1 MSWIRARI
9 ASWQEKSA
17 LVRALWTTLGLLA
30 GSALV
35 VSVTAYAAV
44 SATRAVFPPA
54 SEETLATAAGA
65 SEVDVEGDPA
75 AAAPKSGATK
85 AQPKAG
91 TRSTQ
96 PVKRTQARR
105 GESTE

>member
-35 VSVTAYAAV
+35 VSVTAYA
-44 SATRAVFPPA
+44 AVFPPA

-105 GESTE
+105 GEST